1 MLSHLL
7 WLCATAQAIAING
20 RKGEVVGA
28 RGRIGSFLLRAGRGN
43 LAATPRGVAPGA
55 LSPPGAPILVAA
67 PASAVEDILRAT
79 PTDRHA
85 DVVLLCNGDTIRR
98 ATDVVGAE
106 AESLTYGCL
115 FFGVLSTNA
124 EPTFGEGAPPTVLA
138 GPHAST
144 VAELIESCG
153 PRCEVVER
161 DDLQRSMELKLVWS
175 SALWLICAKHSCDVV
190 GAHAQPDLDLLV
202 DELAPDIDKAA
213 LEAYSFSMPGAVPSK
228 ALALKELADRNGV
241 FLRSGRPQPTHE
253 RLLRAVGLD
262 PTERTAPPAR
272 PATRWWRHDR
282 SGLSFSARR
291 GARPAPKT
299 AVVVGAGVV
308 GSALALEL
316 ATRGVAVTVLDA
328 RKAPAE
334 PLTGAI
340 VCEDATSGS
349 WAWLVGGRRPSRGLQ
364 RYAILDASLTARVP
378 RRTPTERTPRTPTTA
393 V

>member
-1 MLSHLL
+1 M
-7 WLCATAQAIAING
+7 
-20 RKGEVVGA
+20 
-28 RGRIGSFLLRAGRGN
+28 
-43 LAATPRGVAPGA
+43 
-55 LSPPGAPILVAA
+55 
-67 PASAVEDILRAT
+67 
-79 PTDRHA
+79 
-85 DVVLLCNGDTIRR
+85 LLCNGDAIRR

-115 FFGVLSTNA
+115 FFGVLSTSA
-124 EPTFGEGAPPTVLA
+124 ETAFGEGAPPTVLA

-144 VAELIESCG
+144 IAELIESCG
-153 PRCEVVER
+153 PRCDVVER
-161 DDLQRSMELKLVWS
+161 DDLQKNVELKLVWS
-175 SALWLICAKHSCDVV
+175 AALWLICAIHDCDVV
-190 GAHAQPDLDLLV
+190 GAHAQPDLDLLM

-253 RLLRAVGLD
+253 RLLRDVGVN
-262 PTERTAPPAR
+262 PTELAAPAPANR
-272 PATRWWRHDR
+272 AARWWRHDA
-282 SGLSFSARR
+282 SGLSFSVRR

-308 GSALALEL
+308 GSALALDL

-334 PLTGAI
+334 PLTGAV

-349 WAWLVGGRRPSRGLQ
+349 WAWLVVGRRPSRGLQ
-364 RYAILDASLTARVP
+364 RLIYAIDASLTARVP
-378 RRTPTERTPRTPTTA
+378 RRTPTEKTRKTPTTA
-393 V
+393 A